1 MQISRFDAR
10 NIKEKT
16 MKVKVG
22 LWIDQRKAILIT
34 ITEKGYETGIIISSV
49 EKQLRRTGDSP
60 LKGNYE
66 SQKVPADDSR
76 QRALKGHMNAYYDAI
91 IAYVGE
97 ANSILVFGPG
107 EAKIELK
114 KRLKKKSLEGRI
126 LVFETVDKMTDKQ
139 IAAKIHKQFSK

>member
-1 MQISRFDAR
+1 
-10 NIKEKT
+10 
-16 MKVKVG
+16 
-22 LWIDQRKAILIT
+22 
-34 ITEKGYETGIIISSV
+34 
-49 EKQLRRTGDSP
+49 
-60 LKGNYE
+60 
-66 SQKVPADDSR
+66 
-76 QRALKGHMNAYYDAI
+76 MNAYYDAI